1 MSAVTLKILNRE
13 SVVLKYCEK
22 GFIWFGVP
30 KDFVGRLNHWN
41 NIKSVNKD
49 PEGLFQLG
57 KHIIGLCICMCVCVG
72 VREWQSIHPTEA
84 VYL

>member
-13 SVVLKYCEK
+13 SVMLKYCEK
-22 GFIWFGVP
+22 GFIWLGVP

-49 PEGLFQLG
+49 PGGLFSAWEAHHRLVHLYVCLG
-57 KHIIGLCICMCVCVG
+57 GG
-72 VREWQSIHPTEA
+72 
-84 VYL
+84 